1 MIITLDGPAGSGKS
15 TVAKKLAERLGFAF
29 LDTGSMYRAVAAW
42 CLRQNIP
49 LDDEASIGKL
59 AELMTIEFAGE
70 RIFVNRTDLTE
81 DLRTTAVTI
90 AASRI
95 AVIPTVREAL
105 VRLQRETADGKDIVT
120 EGRDQGTVAFPN
132 AQCKFFVTATPEERA
147 RRRLRELLDQGEAA
161 EFDDVLEQIR
171 ERDERDATREVAPL
185 QPAPD
190 AIIVDTTSLEFE
202 EVLDRLEQAVRRRQ
216 AL

>member
-15 TVAKKLAERLGFAF
+15 TVAKKLAERLRFAF
-29 LDTGSMYRAVAAW
+29 LDTGAMYRAVAAW

-59 AELMTIEFAGE
+59 ADLMTIEFAGE
-70 RIFVNRTDLTE
+70 RIFVNGADLTE

-95 AVIPTVREAL
+95 AVIPAVREAL

-120 EGRDQGTVAFPN
+120 EGRDQGTVAFPD

-161 EFDDVLEQIR
+161 EFEEVLEQIR

-185 QPAPD
+185 KPAPD
-190 AIIVDTTSLEFE
+190 AKVVDTTSLEFE
-202 EVLDRLEQAVRRRQ
+202 EVLDRLEQAVRQRQ
-216 AL
+216 AS